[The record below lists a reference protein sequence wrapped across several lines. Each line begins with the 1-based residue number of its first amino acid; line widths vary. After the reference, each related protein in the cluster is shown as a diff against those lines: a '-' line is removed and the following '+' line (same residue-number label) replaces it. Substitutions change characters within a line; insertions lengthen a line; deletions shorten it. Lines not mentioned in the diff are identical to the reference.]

1 MKIAVK
7 DLEFT
12 PELMALIDE
21 EKDED
26 KTIRVKEVPVT
37 HDDQA
42 ILKTFSP
49 LPHQGR

>member
-21 EKDED
+21 EKDENS
-26 KTIRVKEVPVT
+26 TIRVEEVIVPFY
-37 HDDQA
+37 DQA
-42 ILKTFSP
+42 ILKTSA
-49 LPHQGR
+49 LPPRQDR